1 MSEFPKDEQ
10 IVNLADYVS
19 ANMTREELEA
29 YVYEDLYQSM
39 KNDTGACPDQ
49 FLSLCHEMDK
59 EPEFFLHENYEVD
72 RGGLSI

>member
-39 KNDTGACPDQ
+39 KHAGPDH
-49 FLSLCHEMDK
+49 FWSLCHEMDK

>member
-39 KNDTGACPDQ
+39 KNYGPDH
-49 FLSLCHEMDK
+49 FCSLCDEMDK
-59 EPEFFLHENYEVD
+59 EPEFFLHENYEID
-72 RGGLSI
+72 RGGMEV

>member
-19 ANMTREELEA
+19 ANMTREELEE
-29 YVYEDLYQSM
+29 YVYNDLYENMRHYGPHS
-39 KNDTGACPDQ
+39 
-49 FLSLCHEMDK
+49 FLASCEEMGK

-72 RGGLSI
+72 RGGMEV